1 MTEEKAPEQRN
12 ELEEQ
17 PRGIKRLIFFMVFAV
32 AALVVTFCTPV
43 GEYFGKERVAR
54 LAEELGVWGPVLI
67 IAVGTFSPLLFLP
80 RAPLAFVSGLLY
92 GITWGTL
99 LATFA
104 STLGAW
110 LNFWL
115 AKTLLAPAADRLRR
129 TSALGRL
136 NVPPDKEFLVIFI
149 IRAVP
154 ISNFVVTNLIAG
166 ALKMRTGGYLLAT
179 FLGMLPTS
187 LMYAAWGK
195 LLKQPGAEFYYVA
208 AFTVLLV
215 VGGTWYTK
223 KYVLRWFKQ
232 WGTRPPEDASKPSPR
247 DDQGPQA

>member
-1 MTEEKAPEQRN
+1 MAEEQAPEQRN
-12 ELEEQ
+12 ELDEQ
-17 PRGIKRLIFFMVFAV
+17 PRGIKRLIGFMVFAV

-43 GEYFGKERVAR
+43 GGYFGRERVGR

-92 GITWGTL
+92 GITWGTA

-129 TSALGRL
+129 TSALARL

-149 IRAVP
+149 LRAVP
-154 ISNFVVTNLIAG
+154 ISNFVVTNLLAG
-166 ALKMRTGGYLLAT
+166 ALKMRQPSYLLAT
-179 FLGMLPTS
+179 FLGMIPTS
-187 LMYAAWGK
+187 IMYAAWGK
-195 LLKQPGAEFYYVA
+195 LLKEPSAAFAYVA
-208 AFTVLLV
+208 AFTLLLV

-223 KYVLRWFKQ
+223 KYLLAWFRQ
-232 WGTRPPEDASKPSPR
+232 WGTKPPPPPTEGNAP
-247 DDQGPQA
+247 A